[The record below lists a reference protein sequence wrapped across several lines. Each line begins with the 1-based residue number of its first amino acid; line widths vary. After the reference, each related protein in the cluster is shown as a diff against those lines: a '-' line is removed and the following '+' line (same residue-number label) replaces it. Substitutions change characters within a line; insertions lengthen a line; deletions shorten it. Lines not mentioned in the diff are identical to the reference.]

1 MGLLSSGQISDNAA
15 FPLLHKSMYLPGLAV
30 LKATMIMAVG
40 EVIFQATLHSHVLA
54 LTTCVR
60 EYLGTPLYRNL
71 KENNRYPVDFSSSK
85 WDFIFFA
92 QWPNPYRYLSQKL
105 GFPFLIPPIASSGF
119 FFSAWYTISTG
130 PVCRPSFPTGLQLP
144 LLLVWPGPP
153 MGLRAYDLH
162 LLKHSPTVYYWV
174 GGWV

>member
-105 GFPFLIPPIASSGF
+105 GFPFLIPPYCKLWFLFLSMIYHF
-119 FFSAWYTISTG
+119 HW
-130 PVCRPSFPTGLQLP
+130 PCVPSFLPHWPAASVTSCLTRPTY
-144 LLLVWPGPP
+144 GPP
-153 MGLRAYDLH
+153 CLWLTP
-162 LLKHSPTVYYWV
+162 S
-174 GGWV
+174 